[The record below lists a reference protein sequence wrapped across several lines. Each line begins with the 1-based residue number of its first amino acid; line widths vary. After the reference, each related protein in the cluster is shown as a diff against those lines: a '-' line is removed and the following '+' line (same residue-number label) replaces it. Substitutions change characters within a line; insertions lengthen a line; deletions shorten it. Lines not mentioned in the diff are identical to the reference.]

1 MMNNLKMGMKL
12 LRYTYGTGISVGLSI
27 VFLIVGI
34 AIYFVMPA
42 GWFAGGFFL
51 MAVGM
56 WPLQMLFSM
65 VVPDIVQTSPWKKAL
80 QIKVLPR
87 VGIACMSVTNIIVF
101 LLNLITLSQNPRL
114 EDTMSAVMLYTG
126 ICAMLLL
133 CYMAGAL
140 KYFNLSTVIFLVLYL
155 VIMWSDGFFST
166 LINLEIPYPLAV
178 IISFGLIWL
187 GGALSHVMYCLLYR
201 RPVAKGSQMNGL
213 KKMM

>member
-1 MMNNLKMGMKL
+1 MNNLKMGMKL
-12 LRYTYGTGISVGLSI
+12 LRYTYGIRMSVGFSI

-65 VVPDIVQTSPWKKAL
+65 VVPDVVQASPWKKAV
-80 QIKVLPR
+80 QTKVLPR
-87 VGIACMSVTNIIVF
+87 IGMACMSVTNCIVF
-101 LLNLITLSQNPRL
+101 LLNLITLSQNPGL
-114 EDTMSAVMLYTG
+114 EDAMSAVMLYTG
-126 ICAMLLL
+126 ICAIMLL

-140 KYFNLSTVIFLVLYL
+140 KYFNISTAIFLVLYL
-155 VIMWSDGFFST
+155 VIMWSDAFFST
-166 LINLEIPYPLAV
+166 IIDLQIPYPLAV

-187 GGALSHVMYCLLYR
+187 GGALSYVIYCLLYR
-201 RPVAKGSQMNGL
+201 RPVAKGAQLNGL